1 MNARLIR
8 ILPALFVLATSAKAA
23 SYTVRHLD
31 PTDALMALYVRVPG
45 MSQDCGCTP
54 IRANDPASAGVRGY
68 LDIKCSTLAI
78 QSEIQAALDAIDSPP
93 PTVRFHVAVLNASR
107 KEGPLPDVTAGE
119 AKALN
124 DFKKVMTYKSF
135 QVEAETVLQSNFDAQ
150 AQLNGNYQLQLSVN
164 RNKAGGD
171 LIDVRKF
178 LLRGTEV
185 QSAPAGAGSQTY
197 YKTYIETSF
206 SMKRGETVVLG
217 TSVSDQQARVVLV
230 TALP

>member
-8 ILPALFVLATSAKAA
+8 ILPAVIVLATSAKAA

-31 PTDALMALYVRVPG
+31 PTDALMALNVRVPSLG
-45 MSQDCGCTP
+45 QECRITP
-54 IRANDPASAGVRGY
+54 IQAKDPASAGVRGY
-68 LDIKCSTLAI
+68 LEVTCSTEAI
-78 QSEIQAALDAIDSPP
+78 QSKIQAALDVIDAPP
-93 PTVRFHVAVLNASR
+93 PTLRFHVAVMTASR
-107 KEGPLPDVTAGE
+107 KDGPMPDVSAGE

-150 AQLNGNYQLQLSVN
+150 GQLNGNYQLQLSVN
-164 RNKAGGD
+164 PNTAGGD
-171 LIDVRKF
+171 SIDVRSF
-178 LLRGTEV
+178 LLRGTEL
-185 QSAPAGAGSQTY
+185 QTTPSSPQTFY
-197 YKTYIETSF
+197 TTYIQTSF
-206 SMKRGETVVLG
+206 SIKRGETVVLG